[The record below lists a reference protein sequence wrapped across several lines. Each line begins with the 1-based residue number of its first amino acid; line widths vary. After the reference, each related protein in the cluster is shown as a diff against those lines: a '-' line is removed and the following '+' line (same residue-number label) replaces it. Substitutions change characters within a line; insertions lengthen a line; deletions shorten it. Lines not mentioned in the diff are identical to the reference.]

1 MADQFVIADIVR
13 ILDARVLCG
22 EHRLDRAVHSAFCS
36 DLMSDVL
43 AFVNEKTVL
52 ITGIINPQVI
62 RTAEMLDIRCL
73 IFVRGKVPGEA
84 VLEQARELGITVL
97 ATGDSAFTSCG
108 KLYAAGL
115 RGVSI
120 EWPESEDKT

>member
-1 MADQFVIADIVR
+1 MTIADMVSV
-13 ILDARVLCG
+13 LNARVLCG
-22 EHRLDRAVHSAFCS
+22 EHRLDRQVQSAFCS

-73 IFVRGKVPGEA
+73 IFVRGKTPSEDVM
-84 VLEQARELGITVL
+84 EQAKELGITIL
-97 ATGDSAFTSCG
+97 ATGDSAFATCG
-108 KLYAAGL
+108 KLYEAGL
-115 RGVSI
+115 RGVAI
-120 EWPESEDKT
+120 EWPESGEKA

>member
-1 MADQFVIADIVR
+1 MTIQDMMKVIS
-13 ILDARVLCG
+13 ARVLCG
-22 EHRLDRAVHSAFCS
+22 ENRLDRTVYSAFCS

-73 IFVRGKVPGEA
+73 IFVRGKMPGEA

-97 ATGDSAFTSCG
+97 TTGDSAFTTCG
-108 KLYAAGL
+108 KLYEAGL
-115 RGVSI
+115 RGVAI
-120 EWPESEDKT
+120 EWPESEEQT

>member
-1 MADQFVIADIVR
+1 MADNMTINDIVR

-22 EHRLDRAVHSAFCS
+22 EHRLDRVVYSAFCS

-73 IFVRGKVPGEA
+73 IFVRGKTPNEM
-84 VLEQARELGITVL
+84 VLDQARELGITVL
-97 ATGDSAFTSCG
+97 TTKDSAFTSCG
-108 KLYAAGL
+108 KLYAEGL
-115 RGVSI
+115 RGVAI
-120 EWPESEDKT
+120 QWPESEGAT

>member
-1 MADQFVIADIVR
+1 MAENMTINDIVR

-22 EHRLDRAVHSAFCS
+22 EHRLDRVVYSAFCS

-73 IFVRGKVPGEA
+73 IFVRGKTPNEM
-84 VLEQARELGITVL
+84 VLDQARELGITVL
-97 ATGDSAFTSCG
+97 TTKDSAFTSCG
-108 KLYAAGL
+108 KLYAEGL
-115 RGVSI
+115 RGVAI
-120 EWPESEDKT
+120 EWPESEGAT